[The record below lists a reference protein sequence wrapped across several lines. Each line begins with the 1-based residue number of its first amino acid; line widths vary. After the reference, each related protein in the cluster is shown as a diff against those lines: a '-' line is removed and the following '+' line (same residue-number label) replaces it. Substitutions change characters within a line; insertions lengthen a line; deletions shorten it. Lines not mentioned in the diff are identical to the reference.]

1 MWRSVYTPFSLSG
14 LLYLAPRSVPA
25 PHHYTVGG
33 HRWCFQ
39 SPFPAFSS
47 FSFLVH
53 SYNLPSYTKR
63 LVPRYIQTRHKTTY
77 KHKHKPASYYKR
89 PTNLF
94 IEKSELVVHLIR
106 VCVCRISQQHAGG
119 AGRSLPQDAERPS
132 NHAAPPLSPPSV
144 PPRQA
149 FDPPQALSL
158 SLSRP
163 LSRTHTTRKQT
174 PHTRGDSTAA
184 VGAG

>member
-1 MWRSVYTPFSLSG
+1 MWRSVYTPYSLSG

-33 HRWCFQ
+33 HQWCFQ

-132 NHAAPPLSPPSV
+132 NHAAPPLPPPSSSSHKGRTNK
-144 PPRQA
+144 PDMPKGAITNYLNSRA
-149 FDPPQALSL
+149 FSNGLMWMDRTALV
-158 SLSRP
+158 R
-163 LSRTHTTRKQT
+163 
-174 PHTRGDSTAA
+174 
-184 VGAG
+184 VN